1 MHWYTRLASTSF
13 RSNDQPFCCLDVK
26 SMHLALILKLSE
38 AVENN
43 RTVGHQEV
51 EIDLTVEEVD
61 FHTINPN
68 DGLHLP

>member
-1 MHWYTRLASTSF
+1 
-13 RSNDQPFCCLDVK
+13 
-26 SMHLALILKLSE
+26 MHLALILKLSE

-68 DGLHLP
+68 DG